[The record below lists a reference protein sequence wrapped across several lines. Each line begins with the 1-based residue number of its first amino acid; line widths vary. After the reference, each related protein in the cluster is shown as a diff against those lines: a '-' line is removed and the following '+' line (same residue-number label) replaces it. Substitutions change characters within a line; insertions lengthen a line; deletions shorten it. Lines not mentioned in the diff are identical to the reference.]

1 MAGAGRP
8 AYDIIEEQLSV
19 QPAEVRHLVKS
30 INDSLKAGKE
40 VSNIPMGLMTL
51 FRPSVQPYLISW
63 YHPQEVIAKLRQ
75 PVLILQGDKDVQV
88 SEEDAKLLKQSLP
101 KAQFQ
106 ILKDMNHVLKTC
118 ESVDMQVQQAT
129 YANPDLPVQEDLL
142 ITIEKFVKR

>member
-1 MAGAGRP
+1 MRLVLQYGLGIFG
-8 AYDIIEEQLSV
+8 YFIV
-19 QPAEVRHLVKS
+19 Q
-30 INDSLKAGKE
+30 
-40 VSNIPMGLMTL
+40 T
-51 FRPSVQPYLISW
+51 FRR
-63 YHPQEVIAKLRQ
+63 IAL
-75 PVLILQGDKDVQV
+75 V
-88 SEEDAKLLKQSLP
+88 SEEDAKLLEQSLP

>member
-1 MAGAGRP
+1 MYYTGLYYYPVWHTDTRNF
-8 AYDIIEEQLSV
+8 QLI
-19 QPAEVRHLVKS
+19 VRKV
-30 INDSLKAGKE
+30 LK
-40 VSNIPMGLMTL
+40 
-51 FRPSVQPYLISW
+51 
-63 YHPQEVIAKLRQ
+63 
-75 PVLILQGDKDVQV
+75 LQ
-88 SEEDAKLLKQSLP
+88 LLKQSLP